1 MAITNE
7 GTKLQQLM
15 QTYQLLET
23 VKKEQ
28 ETQLKATKTSQKEVE
43 QTILGKMR
51 DLGTTQLRSTQYGM
65 TFTDVEDQVP
75 NVNDWDAVW
84 EHIVTSGDT
93 HLVQRRIGLLAW
105 REMLDHGIEIPGI
118 ESFTRHTLR
127 MRGN

>member
-7 GTKLQQLM
+7 GQELQNLMHTYQQLD
-15 QTYQLLET
+15 TI
-23 VKKEQ
+23 KKEQ
-28 ETQLKATKTSQKEVE
+28 ETQLKATKTSQKEIELQILE
-43 QTILGKMR
+43 QMR
-51 DLGTTQLRSTQYGM
+51 GLGTTQLRSAQYNM

-75 NVNDWDAVW
+75 NVQDWDAVW
-84 EHIVTSGDT
+84 QHIVASGDT
-93 HLVQRRIGLLAW
+93 HLVQRRVSLLAW